1 MSNRAD
7 LMARRDD
14 LEARLV
20 NQRKHTVSHWHG
32 FKLGVTARLVHPLT
46 LLGVA
51 GVGYLVNPVSLR
63 KPKAAGQ
70 SSSYSNTE
78 PAPYQQHSP
87 GSDQKTKQDDANEPS
102 VLWGFIKGMAAH
114 HVKLKAERLIQ
125 QALADWKDN
134 RSTEHSEAVQES
146 VAESEENAEHNQPEH
161 KQPEHNQAERH

>member
-63 KPKAAGQ
+63 KSKTAGQ
-70 SSSYSNTE
+70 SSSNSNTGS
-78 PAPYQQHSP
+78 APCQQYSP
-87 GSDQKTKQDDANEPS
+87 DSEQKTKQDDANEPS
-102 VLWGFIKGMAAH
+102 VLLGFIKGVAAH

-134 RSTEHSEAVQES
+134 CGSEHSEAVQES
-146 VAESEENAEHNQPEH
+146 VAESEENAERSQTEH